1 MLIQKYNPIWIDNF
15 EKIKTE
21 IQKALFDIEI
31 KIEHIGST
39 SVIGLS
45 AKPIIDIDLIYY
57 LSLIH
62 I

>member
-45 AKPIIDIDLIYY
+45 AKPIICLLYTSPSPRDRG
-57 LSLIH
+57 
-62 I
+62 